1 MNKCFRQTRFIANSW
16 PLWSLV
22 RRKGSYE
29 QRGEWVPS
37 SLPVQAEWR
46 EKLVAEAGLLPV
58 FVSWG
63 TQGQDPAPVA
73 EGSAQGLRLCTSSL
87 WDWRHLSLPL
97 ASWGHFRSPYSWSQM
112 LMALVPISWHSGA
125 DRPGLSSLQS
135 FKSQLRTDTSE
146 MPSMPKFQLLQ
157 YSPLSV
163 S

>member
-1 MNKCFRQTRFIANSW
+1 MNKCFRQTRFIAKSW

-22 RRKGSYE
+22 RRKGLYE
-29 QRGEWVPS
+29 QRGEVGSQLLADSSWVEGE
-37 SLPVQAEWR
+37 AG
-46 EKLVAEAGLLPV
+46 AEAGLLPV
-58 FVSWG
+58 FVSWV

-73 EGSAQGLRLCTSSL
+73 EGSAQGLRLCTCSL

-97 ASWGHFRSPYSWSQM
+97 ASWGDFRSPYSWSQM

-125 DRPGLSSLQS
+125 DGPGLSSLQS

-146 MPSMPKFQLLQ
+146 MPFMPKFQLLQ